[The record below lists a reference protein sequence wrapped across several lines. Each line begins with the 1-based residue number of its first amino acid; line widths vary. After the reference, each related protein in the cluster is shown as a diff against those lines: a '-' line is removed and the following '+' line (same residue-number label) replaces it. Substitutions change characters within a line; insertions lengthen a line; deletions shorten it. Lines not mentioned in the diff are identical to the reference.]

1 MTTYRKYI
9 IIDDPNYV
17 ILSGL
22 PFQPGQRVE
31 IVLTVD
37 DEQTPAHVQ
46 ELQTLFKLTQQLP
59 QAKAISDEEIHAE
72 IAAYRSRE

>member
-9 IIDDPNYV
+9 IIDDPNHV
-17 ILSGL
+17 VLSEL

-31 IVLTVD
+31 IVVTAD
-37 DEQTPAHVQ
+37 NEQIPAHVQ

-59 QAKAISDEEIHAE
+59 QAKAISDEEITAE

>member
-9 IIDDPNYV
+9 IIDDPNHV
-17 ILSGL
+17 VLSKL

-31 IVLTVD
+31 IVVTAD
-37 DEQTPAHVQ
+37 NEQIPAHVQ

-59 QAKAISDEEIHAE
+59 KAKAISDEEITAE

>member
-9 IIDDPNYV
+9 IIDDPNHV

-22 PFQPGQRVE
+22 PFQPGQRFE

-59 QAKAISDEEIHAE
+59 QAKAISDE
-72 IAAYRSRE
+72 